1 MSHSQHTMPPLIK
14 ELSEKMKEPLKTIK
28 LLQVMNVLDEKPS
41 IPPIIVLGEA
51 GASAGSVISTL
62 VGLNLPS
69 DLGVTLVLKFTN
81 DDSVQSRNIWLTFYF
96 EDTYCEKQVSEEHL
110 ASEIEELV
118 KPIPENKRSKIGLTL
133 TVIQSQVSDL
143 TIILLPDINTHY
155 SEPELPWQINTRKE
169 DKEIEVIRGDI
180 LRYTKDDY
188 TCLFLNVLS
197 CPTNINSYL
206 YKKILKGHDWFG
218 RNIVTVFTKP
228 DPSSECMLTWLTSKN
243 AIKAPF
249 GYFFVDN
256 TINEADDQETG
267 ERDMLSLKVDQDY
280 IGFDVI
286 SKNIVIALLSLL
298 FDPYSLILKRIKSDL
313 KESDLEIKQSQKTFD
328 SVSDAALEICF
339 ILNSINIVLHKLF
352 MEQDYGE
359 YWKDEYMH
367 VASNIARQFRRF
379 KIDLQDLK
387 FVAEIPFLQSEIKLM
402 NSGSQY
408 FAKGF
413 YTRSDIISLLD
424 EQFSHASS
432 TIDAFVSDVMKYI
445 ETVVVKVCL
454 DCSKNHRQLRQPVKK
469 VGRVLVEGVQE
480 SFEEKVKGML
490 DVEKNFLYTCDVDF
504 DRKVNET
511 KSRTVLE
518 LDVGKEVLDIDGIG
532 KNIKVDHLKSYPAD
546 QVVKAFELKIL
557 IVVYWE
563 YVVNRFVEYCSLN
576 LQFLI
581 REMTGVRISEL
592 VKQHFIK
599 ASKDE
604 SKLPDVEPMVAYN
617 KVILENRTECLI
629 EVMKDIEKWQVK
641 DEDFV

>member
-267 ERDMLSLKVDQDY
+267 ERDMLSLKSCDDARDGDQHGSGGDDGK
-280 IGFDVI
+280 GFRL
-286 SKNIVIALLSLL
+286 NLSLSRL
-298 FDPYSLILKRIKSDL
+298 FP
-313 KESDLEIKQSQKTFD
+313 F
-328 SVSDAALEICF
+328 SV
-339 ILNSINIVLHKLF
+339 
-352 MEQDYGE
+352 
-359 YWKDEYMH
+359 
-367 VASNIARQFRRF
+367 
-379 KIDLQDLK
+379 
-387 FVAEIPFLQSEIKLM
+387 
-402 NSGSQY
+402 
-408 FAKGF
+408 
-413 YTRSDIISLLD
+413 YT
-424 EQFSHASS
+424 QHYK
-432 TIDAFVSDVMKYI
+432 KY
-445 ETVVVKVCL
+445 
-454 DCSKNHRQLRQPVKK
+454 
-469 VGRVLVEGVQE
+469 
-480 SFEEKVKGML
+480 
-490 DVEKNFLYTCDVDF
+490 DF
-504 DRKVNET
+504 
-511 KSRTVLE
+511 
-518 LDVGKEVLDIDGIG
+518 
-532 KNIKVDHLKSYPAD
+532 
-546 QVVKAFELKIL
+546 
-557 IVVYWE
+557 
-563 YVVNRFVEYCSLN
+563 
-576 LQFLI
+576 
-581 REMTGVRISEL
+581 
-592 VKQHFIK
+592 
-599 ASKDE
+599 
-604 SKLPDVEPMVAYN
+604 
-617 KVILENRTECLI
+617 
-629 EVMKDIEKWQVK
+629 
-641 DEDFV
+641 